1 MFESVIAY
9 ILNKYLAGYIG
20 ELDYKNL
27 QLGLFSGKLTLNNIK
42 IQPSALV
49 CIVIHPLRPPVSFL
63 LISIFD

>member
-9 ILNKYLAGYIG
+9 ILNKYLTGYIG

-27 QLGLFSGKLTLNNIK
+27 QLGLFSGRLTLTDVK

-49 CIVIHPLRPPVSFL
+49 CIFIYFYVSTQILF
-63 LISIFD
+63 IFAF

>member
-27 QLGLFSGKLTLNNIK
+27 QLGLFSGKLTLKDVK

-49 CIVIHPLRPPVSFL
+49 CIFIYFYVSPQIWF
-63 LISIFD
+63 IFAF

>member
-9 ILNKYLAGYIG
+9 ILNKYLSGYIG

-27 QLGLFSGKLTLNNIK
+27 KLGLLSGKIELKNVK

-49 CIVIHPLRPPVSFL
+49 CIISF
-63 LISIFD
+63 